1 MSIETV
7 HTSAIA
13 VLGVEV
19 SLFRGVAF
27 LPSPPIPINLDKKEL
42 IKRTAFSRNQACPD
56 DLVGL
61 YPDINSSNTDRDLC
75 MYLYHTAAFDVLLCA
90 WAQHCPILPL
100 VAHKGHGPAGL
111 YRAIPPSAGPDTD
124 MAGWG
129 GSSHTWPL
137 RGSCAICR
145 FEKWMCH
152 LVWKACDRSGWMDSA
167 HLDSIGKCQ
176 VILYY
181 KTWNLSKILHK

>member
-61 YPDINSSNTDRDLC
+61 YPDINSSNRSGLVYVLVPHSCYVRCYVSVSATLPHT
-75 MYLYHTAAFDVLLCA
+75 YHP
-90 WAQHCPILPL
+90 W
-100 VAHKGHGPAGL
+100 
-111 YRAIPPSAGPDTD
+111 
-124 MAGWG
+124 
-129 GSSHTWPL
+129 SHTQALGQAYTGLSPHRQARTQTWL
-137 RGSCAICR
+137 DEGFITHMATAG
-145 FEKWMCH
+145 KLCH
-152 LVWKACDRSGWMDSA
+152 L
-167 HLDSIGKCQ
+167 
-176 VILYY
+176 
-181 KTWNLSKILHK
+181 

>member
-61 YPDINSSNTDRDLC
+61 YPDINSSNRSGPVYVLVPHSCVRCSSVCVSATLP
-75 MYLYHTAAFDVLLCA
+75 HTTLGCT
-90 WAQHCPILPL
+90 HR
-100 VAHKGHGPAGL
+100 HTGHGPGL

-167 HLDSIGKCQ
+167 HLDSIGKC
-176 VILYY
+176 
-181 KTWNLSKILHK
+181 HRG

>member
-42 IKRTAFSRNQACPD
+42 IKWTAFSRNQACPD

-61 YPDINSSNTDRDLC
+61 YPDINSSN
-75 MYLYHTAAFDVLLCA
+75 
-90 WAQHCPILPL
+90 
-100 VAHKGHGPAGL
+100 
-111 YRAIPPSAGPDTD
+111 
-124 MAGWG
+124 
-129 GSSHTWPL
+129 
-137 RGSCAICR
+137 
-145 FEKWMCH
+145 
-152 LVWKACDRSGWMDSA
+152 RSGPVYVLVPHSCVRCSSVCVSATPPHTTLGCTHRPWARLIPGYPPIGGPGHRHGWMGGHHTHGHCGEA
-167 HLDSIGKCQ
+167 VPFVGLKNGCVTWFGRH
-176 VILYY
+176 VIEVDEWIRLIWTQLENCLIEVRLPV
-181 KTWNLSKILHK
+181 K

>member
-1 MSIETV
+1 MLIETV

-61 YPDINSSNTDRDLC
+61 YPDINSSN
-75 MYLYHTAAFDVLLCA
+75 
-90 WAQHCPILPL
+90 
-100 VAHKGHGPAGL
+100 
-111 YRAIPPSAGPDTD
+111 
-124 MAGWG
+124 
-129 GSSHTWPL
+129 
-137 RGSCAICR
+137 
-145 FEKWMCH
+145 
-152 LVWKACDRSGWMDSA
+152 RSGPVYVLVPHSCVRCSSVCVSA
-167 HLDSIGKCQ
+167 TLPHTTLGCTHRPWARQAYTGLSPHRRARTQTWLDGGVHHTHGHCGEAVPFVGLKNGCVTWFGRH
-176 VILYY
+176 VIEVDEWIRLIWTQSENVTEVRLPV
-181 KTWNLSKILHK
+181 K

>member
-100 VAHKGHGPAGL
+100 VAHSQAMGTQAHRPWARLIPGYPPIGGPGHRHGWMGGVITHMATAGKL
-111 YRAIPPSAGPDTD
+111 
-124 MAGWG
+124 
-129 GSSHTWPL
+129 
-137 RGSCAICR
+137 
-145 FEKWMCH
+145 CH
-152 LVWKACDRSGWMDSA
+152 L
-167 HLDSIGKCQ
+167 
-176 VILYY
+176 
-181 KTWNLSKILHK
+181 

>member
-61 YPDINSSNTDRDLC
+61 YPDINSSNRSGPVYVLVPHSCVRCSSVCVSATLP
-75 MYLYHTAAFDVLLCA
+75 HTTLGYT
-90 WAQHCPILPL
+90 
-100 VAHKGHGPAGL
+100 GHGPGL
-111 YRAIPPSAGPDTD
+111 YRAIPPSAGRDTD

-167 HLDSIGKCQ
+167 HSDSTRECHRG
-176 VILYY
+176 
-181 KTWNLSKILHK
+181 

>member
-61 YPDINSSNTDRDLC
+61 YPDINSPNRSGPVYVVVHHSCLQCSSVCVSATLP
-75 MYLYHTAAFDVLLCA
+75 HTTLGCTHRL
-90 WAQHCPILPL
+90 WARLIPGYPPIGGP
-100 VAHKGHGPAGL
+100 GH
-111 YRAIPPSAGPDTD
+111 RH
-124 MAGWG
+124 GWMG

-152 LVWKACDRSGWMDSA
+152 LVWKACDRSG
-167 HLDSIGKCQ
+167 
-176 VILYY
+176 
-181 KTWNLSKILHK
+181 

>member
-61 YPDINSSNTDRDLC
+61 YPDINSSN
-75 MYLYHTAAFDVLLCA
+75 
-90 WAQHCPILPL
+90 
-100 VAHKGHGPAGL
+100 
-111 YRAIPPSAGPDTD
+111 
-124 MAGWG
+124 
-129 GSSHTWPL
+129 
-137 RGSCAICR
+137 
-145 FEKWMCH
+145 
-152 LVWKACDRSGWMDSA
+152 RSGPVYVLVPHSCVRCSSVCVSA
-167 HLDSIGKCQ
+167 TLPHTTLGCTHRPWASQAYTGLSPHRPARTQTWLDGGVHHTHGHCGEAVPFVGLKNGCVTWFGRH
-176 VILYY
+176 VIEVDEWIRLIWTQLENVT
-181 KTWNLSKILHK
+181 KVKLPVK

>member
-61 YPDINSSNTDRDLC
+61 YPDINSSNRSGPV
-75 MYLYHTAAFDVLLCA
+75 YVVAHHTAVFDVLLCA
-90 WAQHCPILPL
+90 
-100 VAHKGHGPAGL
+100 
-111 YRAIPPSAGPDTD
+111 
-124 MAGWG
+124 
-129 GSSHTWPL
+129 
-137 RGSCAICR
+137 
-145 FEKWMCH
+145 
-152 LVWKACDRSGWMDSA
+152 
-167 HLDSIGKCQ
+167 
-176 VILYY
+176 
-181 KTWNLSKILHK
+181 

>member
-61 YPDINSSNTDRDLC
+61 YPDINSSNRSGPVYVLVPHSCVRCSSVCVSATLP
-75 MYLYHTAAFDVLLCA
+75 HTTLGCTLT
-90 WAQHCPILPL
+90 
-100 VAHKGHGPAGL
+100 GHGHTGTQAMGQAYTGLSPHRRARTQTWLDGGFITHMATAGKL
-111 YRAIPPSAGPDTD
+111 
-124 MAGWG
+124 
-129 GSSHTWPL
+129 
-137 RGSCAICR
+137 
-145 FEKWMCH
+145 CH
-152 LVWKACDRSGWMDSA
+152 L
-167 HLDSIGKCQ
+167 
-176 VILYY
+176 
-181 KTWNLSKILHK
+181 

>member
-7 HTSAIA
+7 QTSAIA

-61 YPDINSSNTDRDLC
+61 YPDINSSNRSGPVYVLVPHSCVRCSSVCVSATLA
-75 MYLYHTAAFDVLLCA
+75 HTTLGRTHRP
-90 WAQHCPILPL
+90 WAMGQ
-100 VAHKGHGPAGL
+100 AYTGL
-111 YRAIPPSAGPDTD
+111 SPHRRARTQTWLDGS
-124 MAGWG
+124 
-129 GSSHTWPL
+129 SSHTWPL

-152 LVWKACDRSGWMDSA
+152 LVWKACDRSG
-167 HLDSIGKCQ
+167 
-176 VILYY
+176 
-181 KTWNLSKILHK
+181 

>member
-61 YPDINSSNTDRDLC
+61 YPDINCSNRSGPVY
-75 MYLYHTAAFDVLLCA
+75 MYLYTTAAAFVVLLCA
-90 WAQHCPILPL
+90 
-100 VAHKGHGPAGL
+100 
-111 YRAIPPSAGPDTD
+111 
-124 MAGWG
+124 
-129 GSSHTWPL
+129 
-137 RGSCAICR
+137 
-145 FEKWMCH
+145 
-152 LVWKACDRSGWMDSA
+152 
-167 HLDSIGKCQ
+167 
-176 VILYY
+176 
-181 KTWNLSKILHK
+181 